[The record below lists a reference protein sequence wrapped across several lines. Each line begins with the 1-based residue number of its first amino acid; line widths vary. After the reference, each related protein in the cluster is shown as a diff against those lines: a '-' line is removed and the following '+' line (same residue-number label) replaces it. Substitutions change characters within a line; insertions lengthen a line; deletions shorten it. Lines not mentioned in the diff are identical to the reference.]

1 MAVKCIRLALKLVF
15 TFVNACVSECAFDVK
30 AYFITNH
37 IIIYNYF
44 IIEKNH
50 RFFFLKPVWRS
61 ECAYQVFARDSKRNV
76 QLEPFWKRMNRGKTD
91 QIAHT
96 TNVFSAVFVNAY
108 TVCALHFDVMGCVR
122 CLLFRVLMLSLEFMK
137 MLIVLRPFN
146 AISIEFNFLS
156 SSSSLH
162 SLKGAQLTFKR
173 PSTFNVELPM
183 EGRKKPTVSK
193 KSLRWNVVAQV
204 AGWLGG

>member
-1 MAVKCIRLALKLVF
+1 MAVKCIRLALNLVF

-146 AISIEFNFLS
+146 AISIEFNFFYRLLLLRIRWKEHSWLS
-156 SSSSLH
+156 RDQAH
-162 SLKGAQLTFKR
+162 S
-173 PSTFNVELPM
+173 M
-183 EGRKKPTVSK
+183 
-193 KSLRWNVVAQV
+193 
-204 AGWLGG
+204 